1 MPASTS
7 VRDVMTEEVV
17 TIGPDTTVEAAA
29 DLLAEHGYGAVPV
42 VDASGKLVGL
52 LRDED
57 LLVSEARLHV
67 PTAISFLGAEFVLPG
82 ERHRFKEEL
91 EKAAAGTV
99 VDLMTT
105 KYPTVKPDDS
115 LEDVATLM
123 WGHDVSH
130 VPVLDDDG
138 HVAGIVARGD
148 VVKFLART
156 T

>member
-1 MPASTS
+1 MPASTA
-7 VRDVMTEEVV
+7 VRDVMTREVAV
-17 TIGPDTTVEAAA
+17 LRPDQTVAEAA
-29 DLLAEHGYGAVPV
+29 DLLAERAIGAAPV
-42 VDASGKLVGL
+42 VDATGKLVGL

-82 ERHRFKEEL
+82 ENHRFKEEL
-91 EKAAAGTV
+91 EKAAAATV
-99 VDLMTT
+99 ADLMSTD
-105 KYPTVKPDDS
+105 YPTVAPDAS

-123 WGHDVSH
+123 YGHDVSH
-130 VPVLDDDG
+130 IPVVDEQG
-138 HVAGIVARGD
+138 CVAGIVARGD

>member
-1 MPASTS
+1 MPATTS
-7 VRDVMTEEVV
+7 VRDVMTREVATLRPEQSVEE
-17 TIGPDTTVEAAA
+17 AA
-29 DLLAEHGYGAVPV
+29 DLLAERAIGAAPV
-42 VDASGKLVGL
+42 VDDAGKLIGL

-67 PTAISFLGAEFVLPG
+67 PTAITFLGAEFTLPG
-82 ERHRFKEEL
+82 DMHRFKDEL
-91 EKAAAGTV
+91 EKAAAASVADVMSTE
-99 VDLMTT
+99 
-105 KYPTVKPDDS
+105 YPTVTADDS

-123 WGHDVSH
+123 YGHDVSH
-130 VPVLDDDG
+130 VPVVDEQG

>member
-7 VRDVMTEEVV
+7 VRDVMTSEVITV
-17 TIGPDTTVEAAA
+17 SPDTTVEAAA
-29 DLLAEHGYGAVPV
+29 DLLAEHGFGAVPV
-42 VDASGKLVGL
+42 VDASEQLVGL

-82 ERHRFKEEL
+82 DMHRFKEEL

-99 VDLMTT
+99 VDVMTT
-105 KYPTVKPDDS
+105 SYPTVRPDDS

-130 VPVLDDDG
+130 VPVLDAQD